1 MSDAAFTDSTTAQ
14 TSPAFTF
21 RPTAGNSMNTRSPS
35 ACCAWSV
42 MPIVSVPSSPTRIH
56 SWLAVYFKSAG
67 TFMSEPPVVS
77 FNENL
82 AVTNERRLDDAR
94 GKLPVPDVNA
104 HGVAGRDSNR
114 HPRKRNRHA
123 QRRGKRAA
131 GDFAVAGIA
140 AHGLMTAQDTTF
152 VDEQQTE

>member
-14 TSPAFTF
+14 TSPAFTL

-67 TFMSEPPVVS
+67 TFMSESPVVS

-82 AVTNERRLDDAR
+82 AVTDERRLDDAR
-94 GKLPVPDVNA
+94 GKLPFPDVDA
-104 HGVAGRDSNR
+104 HGGAGRDTDR
-114 HPRKRNRHA
+114 QPRERDRRA
-123 QRRGKRAA
+123 QCRGKGAA
-131 GDFAVAGIA
+131 GDFAITGIA
-140 AHGLMTAQDTTF
+140 AHTLMTAQDTPF
-152 VDEQQTE
+152 V